1 MTRVFLSALFLT
13 TLFLTGAFAQQNRQ
27 WPPELTEVWEPK
39 PPKVTPGEADA
50 PPSDAIVLFDGSDLD
65 EWLAARNGQAAGWE
79 VEGDAVTVVPGKGDI
94 QTKRTFGDC
103 QLHIEFRTPVD
114 VQGDGQDSGNSG
126 IFLQGRYEVQ
136 VLNNYDNETY
146 VNGQVASLYKQAI
159 PLVNASRPRGEW
171 QTYDIIYTAPRFND
185 SGMLVR
191 PAYITV
197 IHNGVLAQ
205 NHVEIEGTTEYIGRP
220 KYIAHGKAPIRLQ
233 DHGNKVSYRNI
244 WIREL

>member
-1 MTRVFLSALFLT
+1 MIRVLLSALFLT
-13 TLFLTGAFAQQNRQ
+13 TILLMTGYAQQNRP

-39 PPKVTPGEADA
+39 PPKVTPGEENA

-65 EWLAARNGQAAGWE
+65 EWVSARDG
-79 VEGDAVTVVPGKGDI
+79 
-94 QTKRTFGDC
+94 
-103 QLHIEFRTPVD
+103 QLHIEFRTPIEVE
-114 VQGDGQDSGNSG
+114 GDGQDSGNSG

-146 VNGQVASLYKQAI
+146 VNGQVASIYKQSI

-171 QTYDIIYTAPRFND
+171 QTYDILYTAPRFNE
-185 SGMLVR
+185 SGMLIQ

-205 NHVEIEGTTEYIGRP
+205 HHVEIEGTTEFIGLP
-220 KYIAHGKAPIRLQ
+220 KYLAHGKAPLRLQ
-233 DHGNKVSYRNI
+233 DHGNAVSYRNI